1 MMLNS
6 KKTILKSA
14 LFGVT
19 ILFLTSCQFNGIK
32 GSGNVTTENRTVTDS
47 FNSIKAERGLDVVL
61 EQSTETSITVIAD
74 DNLHSHIKT
83 TVNNGVLKITAD
95 VNNFINVDS
104 KKIVVKMPNIESIQ
118 VSSGA
123 SFEAKNTINSN
134 TIALKSSS
142 GGSLNIAIESEKAT
156 SEASYGSTMR
166 ISGKAI
172 SHETAASSGSN
183 INAEKL
189 LSNDIIASASSGS
202 VIHVYPLVS
211 LNAVASSGGN
221 ISYHNVPKNL
231 NKKSSSGGSINKG

>member
-14 LFGVT
+14 LLGVT
-19 ILFLTSCQFNGIK
+19 LLFLTSCQFNGIK

-123 SFEAKNTINSN
+123 SFSAKKTIKSN
-134 TIALKSSS
+134 TIALKTSS
-142 GGSLNIAIESEKAT
+142 GASLNIVIESEKAT
-156 SEASYGSTMR
+156 SESSSGSTMR